1 MGWIDKVKE
10 AVMRLK
16 ESGKSEQEIEGIVNR
31 AVDAATVTGIAPAAV
46 TGKESRERRSASD
59 VVDVMCYM
67 MTMPTLVGVDMGTGD
82 KTSSVTVIVGRYRRE
97 TNNWRR
103 LHGMPLHRIRAVRRW
118 KRNGKA
124 DRKDGHSKDI

>member
-31 AVDAATVTGIAPAAV
+31 AADAATVTQNAHAASPYEKV
-46 TGKESRERRSASD
+46 KHNATNEVDAFVYAVSAFKAYAENAAKQGRRN
-59 VVDVMCYM
+59 
-67 MTMPTLVGVDMGTGD
+67 
-82 KTSSVTVIVGRYRRE
+82 

-103 LHGMPLHRIRAVRRW
+103 LHGLPMHRERAARRSE
-118 KRNGKA
+118 RNGKA
-124 DRKDGHSKDI
+124 AGKNRRTKDI